1 MGGQFAGGLPPFVK
15 VVSNE
20 SYDKGENFG
29 QFDLKILGNL
39 TFIGVSLMGF
49 AIIFILLRILPKV
62 KGKSSDHSIP
72 KHSSPTTHLQSTEP
86 NRVYRI

>member
-29 QFDLKILGNL
+29 QFDLHRRQLNGFRDNFYFAPDSAEGKRQKQRSFNPE
-39 TFIGVSLMGF
+39 TFF
-49 AIIFILLRILPKV
+49 P
-62 KGKSSDHSIP
+62 DHP
-72 KHSSPTTHLQSTEP
+72 SPIDRTE
-86 NRVYRI
+86 